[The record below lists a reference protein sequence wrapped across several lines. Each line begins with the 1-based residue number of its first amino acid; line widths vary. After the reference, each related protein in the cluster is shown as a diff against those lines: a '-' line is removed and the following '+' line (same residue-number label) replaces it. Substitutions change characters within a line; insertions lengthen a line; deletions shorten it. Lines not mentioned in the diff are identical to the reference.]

1 MEKSLDLYEG
11 IPVHK
16 QVLIFSDGGSRGNP
30 GPAASAFVILS
41 KNCDLLV
48 RNARYLGLRTNNQ
61 AEYEALISALEAAS
75 EIGAE
80 EAICHLDSELV
91 AKQLVGVYT
100 VKNSE
105 LKKLWRKVQEMARS
119 FKKISYINVP
129 RTHPNIQTVDAL
141 VNETLDKLSKQSLAG
156 KHKHAL

>member
-1 MEKSLDLYEG
+1 MEKSLDLCEG

-30 GPAASAFVILS
+30 GPAASAFLILS
-41 KNCDLLV
+41 ENCDLLV

-75 EIGAE
+75 KIGAKE
-80 EAICHLDSELV
+80 VICHLDSELV
-91 AKQLVGVYT
+91 AKQLAGIYT

-105 LKKLWRKVQEMARS
+105 LKKLWRKVQEIARS

-129 RTHPNIQTVDAL
+129 RTHLNIQAVDAL
-141 VNETLDKLSKQSLAG
+141 VNETLDNVSRQSLAG
-156 KHKHAL
+156 KLKHAL

>member
-1 MEKSLDLYEG
+1 MEKSLDLCEG

-30 GPAASAFVILS
+30 GPGASAFVILS
-41 KNCDLLV
+41 KNCDLLA

-75 EIGAE
+75 KIGAK

-91 AKQLVGVYT
+91 AKQLAGIYT

-105 LKKLWRKVQEMARS
+105 LKKLWRKVQEMARI
-119 FKKISYINVP
+119 FEKISYVNVP
-129 RTHPNIQTVDAL
+129 RTHPNIQAVDAL
-141 VNETLDKLSKQSLAG
+141 VNETLDKASRQKFSQ
-156 KHKHAL
+156 KI

>member
-1 MEKSLDLYEG
+1 MEKSLDLCEG

-30 GPAASAFVILS
+30 GPAASAFMILS

-48 RNARYLGLRTNNQ
+48 RNALYLGLRTNNQ

-75 EIGAE
+75 KIGAK

-91 AKQLVGVYT
+91 AKQLAGIYT

-105 LKKLWRKVQEMARS
+105 LKKLWSKVQELARI
-119 FKKISYINVP
+119 FEKISYINVP
-129 RTHPNIQTVDAL
+129 RTHPNIQAADAL
-141 VNETLDKLSKQSLAG
+141 VNETLDKAIRQKFSRKT
-156 KHKHAL
+156 